1 MTLLLA
7 ALAAAAAA
15 REPRSAVLPV
25 SNLRGGQLAQL
36 ASAEPPA
43 APLTASSPPELSSGA
58 ALQGYLE
65 AMGGFMERFSQLVDT
80 ATGSCKPNFG
90 MPSPSAAKIRSR
102 PDRQALPQA
111 HRHLHNLH
119 TDALSMASAATLP
132 AFAAASMRLHQQL
145 LLLLDDTEPPL
156 GSPSALVAHE
166 DATALR
172 ALRVACTQKPQGTVT
187 SVLQQARDALPESI
201 AAQQRLVAAAL
212 AAGGGGG

>member
-58 ALQGYLE
+58 ALQ
-65 AMGGFMERFSQLVDT
+65 
-80 ATGSCKPNFG
+80 
-90 MPSPSAAKIRSR
+90 
-102 PDRQALPQA
+102 A

-119 TDALSMASAATLP
+119 TDALAMASAATLP
-132 AFAAASMRLHQQL
+132 AFAAASMRLHQQ

-166 DATALR
+166 DATAL
-172 ALRVACTQKPQGTVT
+172 
-187 SVLQQARDALPESI
+187 
-201 AAQQRLVAAAL
+201 
-212 AAGGGGG
+212 